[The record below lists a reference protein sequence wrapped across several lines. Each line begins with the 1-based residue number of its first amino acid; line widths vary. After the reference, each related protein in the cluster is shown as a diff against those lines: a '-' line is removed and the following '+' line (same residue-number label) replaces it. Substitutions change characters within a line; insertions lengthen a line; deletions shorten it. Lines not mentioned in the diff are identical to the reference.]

1 MYGNGIILSETTLC
15 DILKMYAINLKQPLG
30 KQK

>member
-1 MYGNGIILSETTLC
+1 MGMVLYYLKLHC